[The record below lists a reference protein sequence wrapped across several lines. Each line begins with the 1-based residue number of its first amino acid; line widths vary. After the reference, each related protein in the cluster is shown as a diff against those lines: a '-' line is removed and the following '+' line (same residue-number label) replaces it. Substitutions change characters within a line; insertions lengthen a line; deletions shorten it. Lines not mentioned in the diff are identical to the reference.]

1 MLNIATVET
10 IDSTRHAAPD
20 SAEQTGMLG
29 DVLRDGCSYL
39 DDLGRFLSTVSGL
52 FRVGNSVEANRTL
65 AELISG
71 LGLLLQTIDTVGAV
85 MGPQFD
91 ASLPAN
97 QSLDSLA
104 SNLNG
109 VLTEILHA
117 QERKDQVLLAD
128 LLEYELAPCL
138 EGWKGIFSAL
148 LADLS

>member
-10 IDSTRHAAPD
+10 TDCTRNAALD
-20 SAEQTGMLG
+20 NAEQTGMMC

-39 DDLGRFLSTVSGL
+39 DDLGRFLSAVAGL
-52 FRVGNSVEANRTL
+52 FRVGNGMEANRTL

-91 ASLPAN
+91 ASLPGN
-97 QSLDSLA
+97 QSLDSLVG
-104 SNLNG
+104 NLNA
-109 VLTEILHA
+109 VLTEIVHA

-138 EGWKGIFSAL
+138 EGWKGIFAAL